1 MRAALAARGPFRR
14 LASRFADR
22 LAHLT
27 ERSPPL
33 SRVLRG
39 AGLAMA
45 IRVVGVALALL
56 TQVALARWMG
66 QFEYGVFLFAW
77 SWVFLLALVGTLGL
91 DRAAVRFI
99 PEYVGSE
106 RPGHVAGVVRSF
118 RWLVVAGGLG
128 LAACW
133 CLGVLLLADRIP
145 AYYVAPLCAASLSI
159 PFFAQLNLHAEM
171 SRAFA
176 WVGQAYAPSNILRP
190 VLLIAFVAALVA
202 LGWPRTGT
210 DVMIA
215 AALATGVCALV
226 HAGLFQARV
235 PAEVRHAAPVYRTRD
250 WLRIALPMFLSGGA
264 VLILLHT
271 DLLLLGVLATPND
284 VAIYGAAT
292 RIAYVN
298 ALVFFAMSVV
308 SVPQFSDLLARG
320 RTDELQTLLHSVIGW
335 TFWPS
340 LLLVA
345 GLLLLG
351 RPILE
356 LFGPQFATGY
366 PVLAIL
372 VLASLFRAIT
382 GPLAELL
389 AVSGNQDVAAVA
401 LWSGAFANV
410 VLNLLLIPAYGPLGA
425 AVATS
430 LAWVSIRVC
439 FVVLVWRRLGVVPF
453 LVGRR

>member
-1 MRAALAARGPFRR
+1 
-14 LASRFADR
+14 
-22 LAHLT
+22 
-27 ERSPPL
+27 
-33 SRVLRG
+33 
-39 AGLAMA
+39 MA
-45 IRVVGVALALL
+45 IRVVGAALALV

-77 SWVFLLALVGTLGL
+77 SWVFLLALVASLGL

-99 PEYVGSE
+99 PEYVE
-106 RPGHVAGVVRSF
+106 TQRPRHVAGVIRSF
-118 RWLVVAGGLG
+118 RWLVLAGGLA
-128 LAACW
+128 LAGCW
-133 CLGVLLLADRIP
+133 CLGVLLLADWIP

-159 PFFAQLNLHAEM
+159 PFFAQLNLHAEL

-176 WVGQAYAPSNILRP
+176 WVGLAYAPSNLLRP
-190 VLLIAFVAALVA
+190 VLLIACVGALVA
-202 LGWPRTGT
+202 LEWPRTGT
-210 DVMIA
+210 EVMVA
-215 AALATGVCALV
+215 AALGTLVCALV
-226 HAGLFQARV
+226 HARLFQGRI
-235 PAEVRHAAPVYRTRD
+235 PHEVRHAAPAYQTRH

-271 DLLLLGVLATPND
+271 DLVLLGVLATPND

-298 ALVFFAMSVV
+298 ALIFFAMSVL
-308 SVPQFSDLLARG
+308 SVPQFSALLGRG
-320 RTDELQTLLHSVIGW
+320 QTEELQGFLQSVIGW

-340 LLLVA
+340 LLLVI

-356 LFGPQFATGY
+356 LFGPQFAAGY

-372 VLASLFRAIT
+372 VVASLFRAIT
-382 GPLAELL
+382 GPLGELL
-389 AVSGNQDVAAVA
+389 AVSGNQDIAAVA
-401 LWSGAFANV
+401 LWGGALANV
-410 VLNLLLIPAYGPLGA
+410 VLNLVLIPAYGPVGA

-453 LVGRR
+453 LVGPR